1 MKREVNFWGSPQTDF
16 RFSRRGGQA
25 LLQGCTTPYRQTW
38 PVHARRGQTLFFL
51 SGQQKSYSSR
61 LRRNSGGRGTQVETF
76 VEDARALANAWTRQM
91 EQNEPHTTGALH
103 PPSLK
108 ADHLRTALRESDIPI
123 LIVVHDWA
131 LLLDAFQ
138 EKATISY
145 LNNRI
150 TELCNS
156 IITEL
161 CKL

>member
-1 MKREVNFWGSPQTDF
+1 MGWEPHIRKSAFRKRSCSC
-16 RFSRRGGQA
+16 R
-25 LLQGCTTPYRQTW
+25 
-38 PVHARRGQTLFFL
+38 
-51 SGQQKSYSSR
+51 
-61 LRRNSGGRGTQVETF
+61 
-76 VEDARALANAWTRQM
+76 
-91 EQNEPHTTGALH
+91 PHTTGALH
-103 PPSLK
+103 HPSLK